1 MTRQTTPTPP
11 TTPRAF
17 ERWLRS
23 VGFSREAA
31 RRICSKGW
39 PAHEAAQARHNARLG
54 PQSAARRE
62 VVP

>member
-1 MTRQTTPTPP
+1 MKRP
-11 TTPRAF
+11 TTPKEF

-39 PAHEAAQARHNARLG
+39 PAHEAAQVRHMARQAAQAVARTEAS
-54 PQSAARRE
+54 P
-62 VVP
+62 

>member
-1 MTRQTTPTPP
+1 MKRPMTPKQ
-11 TTPRAF
+11 F

-39 PAHEAAQARHNARLG
+39 PAHEAAQARH
-54 PQSAARRE
+54 AARQAAQAATRTE
-62 VVP
+62 ASP